1 VVAHMPAADA
11 TVPQLHQ
18 LMVGRDR
25 HAEYYRESRQHPPR
39 AEVVM
44 EASGLAVDGAYREI
58 DFTLRKGEVLGI
70 AGVIGSGR
78 EELTRTLFGFL
89 PQTRGKLRVNG
100 REVRLS
106 SPSDA
111 ADIGIGYLPRERRV
125 EGLVLPL
132 SVAVNMTLASL
143 QAVKTRGVIS
153 PKRERELA
161 KRWVEKLHVR
171 TPGVDA
177 LCLQLSGGN
186 QQKVVLSKWMNARSR
201 ILIFDHP
208 TRGLDVGAKEEVY
221 ELIRDLSDDGI
232 AMVLTADTLEET
244 IGLCH
249 SILVMRDGRVT
260 ARFDATPGSKPSQVD
275 LIRHMV

>member
-1 VVAHMPAADA
+1 
-11 TVPQLHQ
+11 
-18 LMVGRDR
+18 
-25 HAEYYRESRQHPPR
+25 
-39 AEVVM
+39 
-44 EASGLAVDGAYREI
+44 
-58 DFTLRKGEVLGI
+58 
-70 AGVIGSGR
+70 
-78 EELTRTLFGFL
+78 
-89 PQTRGKLRVNG
+89 
-100 REVRLS
+100 
-106 SPSDA
+106 
-111 ADIGIGYLPRERRV
+111 
-125 EGLVLPL
+125 LVLPL

-143 QAVKTRGVIS
+143 QAVRIRGVIS

-171 TPGVDA
+171 TPSVDT
-177 LCLQLSGGN
+177 LCLRLSGGN

-221 ELIRDLSDDGI
+221 ELIRDLSDGGI
-232 AMVLTADTLEET
+232 AIVLTADTLEET

-260 ARFDATPGSKPSQVD
+260 ARFDASPGSKPSQVD